1 MKGPILADSRTFCLG
16 ILEDMKVQ
24 DVVDL
29 PLRSHVLFDR
39 FLVGTCTSSRHL
51 QSTAERLVEE
61 GKKTGLMSQGAE
73 WGATWVAVDFGSL
86 VVHLFLGEVRRRFDL
101 ESLWNMERIDFNE
114 LEEKLTWP
122 TKS

>member
-1 MKGPILADSRTFCLG
+1 MKGNTLTDSRKFCLG
-16 ILEDMKVQ
+16 VLEDMKVL
-24 DVVDL
+24 DVADV
-29 PLRSHVLFDR
+29 PIQGHVLFDR
-39 FLVGTCTSSRHL
+39 FIVGTCTSSRHL

-61 GKKTGLMSQGAE
+61 GKKAGVVSQEAE

-86 VVHLFLGEVRRRFDL
+86 VVHLFLGEVRRRYDL
-101 ESLWNMERIDFNE
+101 ESLWSAERIDFND